1 MKKINSKKLSKFL
14 LFFKILAV
22 FSLFSSCLTPNEN
35 SKSFD
40 ISSLLEG
47 GLGGTG
53 IDGGLGGTGIDGG
66 LGGTGIEGTIT
77 AFGSIVVN
85 GIHIQYDPQKT
96 YSSIFGIRKN
106 GDLQVGQV
114 VSVLT
119 EIEGDNFTAVNIAE
133 RTAIAGKVSDVNLA
147 QNYIFI
153 AGTRIDLGQEI
164 VKPADIS
171 IGSQVAISGFWNQGK
186 VVASL
191 IDSVP
196 DNFDLGND
204 TIYGFETQN
213 ALNAPATVTLSS
225 INGKLPSKSYVFVK
239 QNSEQTRTTIE
250 KVVPDI
256 ASIAGTTLRETIEIV
271 DGNKAQRKIVF
282 NTPTTKQEILID
294 SVNWKKIGLSTSK
307 NFKEKI
313 RELKDSAPQ
322 IKEQKKRPVTLIPGS
337 AGKTIASNSG
347 GGNSG
352 GGNRRF
358 GNSGGGN
365 SEGQFRRR
373 QFGGGNSGGGNS
385 GGGNS
390 GGGNSGGGNSG
401 GGNSGG
407 GNSGGGKGNR

>member
-322 IKEQKKRPVTLIPGS
+322 IKEQKKTTRNVNTGIS
-337 AGKTIASNSG
+337 WQNNRSNSG

-352 GGNRRF
+352 GGN
-358 GNSGGGN
+358 SGGGN
-365 SEGQFRRR
+365 S
-373 QFGGGNSGGGNS
+373 GGGNSGGGNS